1 MKTPCINVCKIAPD
15 TSTCIGC
22 FRTLKEIADW
32 SHLTDEK
39 RQAIMD
45 NLKERHNEKAKER

>member
-1 MKTPCINVCKIAPD
+1 MITPCINVCKIAPD
-15 TSTCIGC
+15 TFTCIGC
-22 FRTLKEIADW
+22 FRTLQEISDW
-32 SHLTDEK
+32 SHLTDEQ